1 MNENVFILI
10 VDDNTDNLSVVG
22 NFLNEKNYKIALA
35 TDSESALEVLYVNKI
50 DLILLDVM
58 LPGMNGFEFCKV
70 LKANEDTRDIPVI
83 FLTALTETADI
94 VRGFHAGG
102 VDYITKP
109 FKKEELFARVDCHI
123 QLKLIRDYLV
133 ENEVH
138 ARKSRDS
145 YMRTLYDLGK
155 ILDRSK

>member
-1 MNENVFILI
+1 MNENIYILI
-10 VDDNTDNLSVVG
+10 VDDNQENLRVVG
-22 NFLNEKNYKIALA
+22 NFLKEKNYKIALA
-35 TDSESALEVLYVNKI
+35 TDAVSAREVLLVNKI

-58 LPGMNGFEFCKV
+58 LPGTSGFDFCKM
-70 LKANEDTRDIPVI
+70 LKENPETRDIPVI
-83 FLTALTETADI
+83 FLTALTDTTDL
-94 VRGFHAGG
+94 VKGFHVGG

-109 FKKEELFARVDCHI
+109 FRKEELFARVDSHV

-133 ENEVH
+133 ENEQH

-145 YMRTLYDLGK
+145 YMRTLYELGK